1 MPALSVRSYNNDRQ
15 KLTDEDQQISRLEVH
30 RDLIGWVIQELERAN
45 ISSQRTTGNDPEG
58 DILIINPEDA
68 PKVKEIIADIKRKFN
83 G

>member
-1 MPALSVRSYNNDRQ
+1 M
-15 KLTDEDQQISRLEVH
+15 TDEDQQISRLELH

-45 ISSQRTTGNDPEG
+45 IYSQRTIRNDPNG

-68 PKVKEIIADIKRKFN
+68 PKVKQIIQDIQRKFN

>member
-1 MPALSVRSYNNDRQ
+1 MIDKNW
-15 KLTDEDQQISRLEVH
+15 KTDEDQQISRLEVH

-45 ISSQRTTGNDPEG
+45 IYSQRTIGNDPKG

-68 PKVKEIIADIKRKFN
+68 PKVKEIIADIQRKFN